1 MPFLLLG
8 EAFYFSLI
16 QIKVIVFTNKSLTI
30 RRNKLKI
37 YSETGKTNKLT
48 EKCKILLHLYG
59 KVLLWYS

>member
-1 MPFLLLG
+1 MPFLFMG

-30 RRNKLKI
+30 GGNKLKI
-37 YSETGKTNKLT
+37 YNETGNNNKLT

-59 KVLLWYS
+59 KVIL